1 MPKQWCSLCT
11 LPSIMLT
18 LEEAASVF
26 GEDMPLVQ
34 RLTDSG
40 AVHFTHDALGG
51 AVDLCEYSMD
61 YLGE

>member
-1 MPKQWCSLCT
+1 
-11 LPSIMLT
+11 MLT

-51 AVDLCEYSMD
+51 LLICVNTLWTIWVNNPNGSGPNENHVS
-61 YLGE
+61 